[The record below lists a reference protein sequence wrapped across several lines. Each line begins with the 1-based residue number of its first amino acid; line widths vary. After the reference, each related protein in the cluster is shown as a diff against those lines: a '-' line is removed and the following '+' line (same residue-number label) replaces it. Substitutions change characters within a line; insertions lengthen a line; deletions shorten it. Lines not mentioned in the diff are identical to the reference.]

1 LTTEA
6 RIGPKPVVP
15 DILDGM
21 TGVLIRVVLLDDGRA
36 KEVSG
41 LDCSLHHETGHFFAS
56 VRMVLD
62 TLVGIWSDVTS
73 LEAAPLRS
81 WTARCGAYWLV
92 GAGDRAWVLDPAQA
106 DIGAVLR
113 RLEAL

>member
-1 LTTEA
+1 M
-6 RIGPKPVVP
+6 GPKVAVP

-21 TGVLIRVVLLDDGRA
+21 AGVLIRVVLLEDGRA
-36 KEVSG
+36 KEVSA
-41 LDCSLHHETGHFFAS
+41 LDPALHNETGHFFAS

-81 WTARCGAYWLV
+81 WTVRGGEYWLV
-92 GAGDRAWVLDPAQA
+92 GAGDRAWVLDPARA
-106 DIGAVLR
+106 DIGAILH